1 MRPPRREGRTDPK
14 NSAFKRAML
23 RAVEAQV
30 AKEGEDPVARLS
42 ASFAA
47 LDTEQSGQVKTRD
60 LVWLLEEL
68 GSAGPGAEGGGGGG
82 EGAEGAEEG
91 EEAGERVLRAAFAG
105 KEAVDLDEFLT
116 AALDWPA
123 LKQDEHWYD
132 WARAA
137 FVNITGGEERAM
149 DTEAVAQMVCTDV
162 WDSLD
167 NPEAVCDAAVA
178 DVLEQ
183 VDSGRTGKITL
194 GAWLA
199 ALELSAS
206 SRRLAAELPEAPE
219 VPPAA

>member
-1 MRPPRREGRTDPK
+1 MRPPRREGRTDQK

-91 EEAGERVLRAAFAG
+91 GEAGERVLRAAFAG

-123 LKQDEHWYD
+123 LKQDEHWDD

-137 FVNITGGEERAM
+137 FVNIIFTK
-149 DTEAVAQMVCTDV
+149 
-162 WDSLD
+162 WLF
-167 NPEAVCDAAVA
+167 AADDGPTVQRWMA
-178 DVLEQ
+178 DVG
-183 VDSGRTGKITL
+183 SSC
-194 GAWLA
+194 
-199 ALELSAS
+199 LELRVPSSAAI
-206 SRRLAAELPEAPE
+206 SRDAD
-219 VPPAA
+219 

>member
-1 MRPPRREGRTDPK
+1 MEK
-14 NSAFKRAML
+14 IISAFKRAML

-47 LDTEQSGQVKTRD
+47 LDTEQSGRVKTKD

-68 GSAGPGAEGGGGGG
+68 GSAGPGAAEDGG
-82 EGAEGAEEG
+82 GAEEG
-91 EEAGERVLRAAFAG
+91 AEAAGERVLRVAFAG

-123 LKQDEHWYD
+123 LKQDEHWDD

-137 FVNITGGEERAM
+137 FVAITGGEERAM
-149 DTEAVAQMVCTDV
+149 GTEAIAQMVCTDV

-167 NPEAVCDAAVA
+167 NPEAACDAAVA

-183 VDSGRTGKITL
+183 VDSGRTGIITL
-194 GAWLA
+194 DAWLA

-206 SRRLAAELPEAPE
+206 SRRLAAELPEEPE
-219 VPPAA
+219 APPAA

>member
-1 MRPPRREGRTDPK
+1 MEK
-14 NSAFKRAML
+14 IISAFKRAML

-47 LDTEQSGQVKTRD
+47 LDTEQSGRVKTKD

-68 GSAGPGAEGGGGGG
+68 GSAGPGAAEGGGGAE
-82 EGAEGAEEG
+82 EGAEA
-91 EEAGERVLRAAFAG
+91 AGERVLRAAFAG

-123 LKQDEHWYD
+123 LKQDEHWDD

-137 FVNITGGEERAM
+137 FVAITGGEERAM
-149 DTEAVAQMVCTDV
+149 GTEAIAQMVCTDV

-167 NPEAVCDAAVA
+167 NPEAACDAAVA

-183 VDSGRTGKITL
+183 VDSGRTGIITL
-194 GAWLA
+194 DAWLA

-206 SRRLAAELPEAPE
+206 SRRLAAELPEEPE
-219 VPPAA
+219 APPAA